1 MSNLI
6 EFEISV
12 HCISEEEAETL
23 NEALNLLLKHIP
35 VSELL
40 GIAHFIDQ
48 NPAQA
53 RAMVS
58 QIATQ

>member
-6 EFEISV
+6 EYDLTV
-12 HCISEEEAETL
+12 HCTSDEEAE
-23 NEALNLLLKHIP
+23 ALNTAVDLLLKHIP
-35 VSELL
+35 INELL

-58 QIATQ
+58 QIAAQ